1 MHFKEIAIFFNLFQE
16 DYYCK
21 TAIDLFF
28 HKIRFP
34 FFLIWRNEELQNVKQ
49 NMVITLVNYLKQ
61 YMKSDYYIK
70 IKEKPI
76 LSINNPNIIMDIKNI
91 LYIFRKE
98 AKKEI
103 GEIFILYPF
112 TGNFNNKN
120 IFVEFD
126 AIYDFSQIDLLEDH
140 PENKLSGQKATGI

>member
-1 MHFKEIAIFFNLFQE
+1 
-16 DYYCK
+16 
-21 TAIDLFF
+21 
-28 HKIRFP
+28 
-34 FFLIWRNEELQNVKQ
+34 
-49 NMVITLVNYLKQ
+49 MVITLVNYLKQ

-91 LYIFRKE
+91 LYILRKE
-98 AKKEI
+98 AQKEI

-140 PENKLSGQKATGI
+140 PENNYNISYYSGFIYKNLYLNQLNINLKNFILLII